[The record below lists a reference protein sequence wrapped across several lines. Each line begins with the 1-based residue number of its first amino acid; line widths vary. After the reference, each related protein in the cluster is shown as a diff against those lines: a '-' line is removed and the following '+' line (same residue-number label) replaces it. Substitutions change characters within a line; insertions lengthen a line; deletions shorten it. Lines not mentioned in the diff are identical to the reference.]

1 MLRGGVA
8 LHPALS
14 EGALHPHQKSW
25 DLTKV
30 FFIHTAPDFVFAL
43 DFGELINI
51 TDFSSFCLHLH
62 YVSNQ
67 ANDWLSP
74 SHYSVDQDWNS
85 QVSFQIGR
93 CKYRAV
99 VYY

>member
-1 MLRGGVA
+1 VPVLRGGVA

-43 DFGELINI
+43 DFGEFQVMGKY
-51 TDFSSFCLHLH
+51 TWSHLHLSAH
-62 YVSNQ
+62 FY
-67 ANDWLSP
+67 
-74 SHYSVDQDWNS
+74 HF
-85 QVSFQIGR
+85 QV
-93 CKYRAV
+93 KK
-99 VYY
+99 